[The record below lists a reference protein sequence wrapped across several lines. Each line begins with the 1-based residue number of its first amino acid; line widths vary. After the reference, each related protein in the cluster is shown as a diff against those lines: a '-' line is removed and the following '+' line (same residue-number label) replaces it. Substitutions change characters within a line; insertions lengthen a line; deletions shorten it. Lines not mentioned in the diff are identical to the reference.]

1 MSTKLTRNG
10 IKALYLQPAPL
21 FGGAERQAATMSALL
36 PEFGVEVVPMVG
48 PGNVLGDW
56 LRERGVDQIVETR
69 NFPGGWRKQAGFGR
83 LTLPWRYFTCGLS
96 AVSEITQKVE
106 EEGIDII
113 LASLPFAWITGSLVA
128 SRANIPI
135 VWRAGGTDVNFV
147 QETALWLVTRFQ
159 VPDLLLCNGEA
170 VLDAFGPLVPA
181 PSEIIRNGVDADL
194 FHPGAGDPERY
205 RPEGARHVV
214 GYAARLTASKRP
226 QDFIALAAMMK
237 KRHPDTRFILAGDG
251 SRRAEYERMASDL
264 GADNL
269 SFLGFVSDMP
279 SFYAACDA
287 LVLPSRFEGCP
298 NFMLEAMAMGK
309 PVVAADI
316 PPVTEIV
323 RAHDAALLFKLGD
336 VAELAS
342 RASTLLLDP
351 NERVALGSR
360 GLLCATEF
368 TARASAAK
376 IARSLRTLV
385 AERAERR
392 GRAPAVTRLEPQTLS
407 GLGEVVAE
415 PARTSS
421 LSIPVRDRPS
431 MD

>member
-1 MSTKLTRNG
+1 
-10 IKALYLQPAPL
+10 
-21 FGGAERQAATMSALL
+21 MSALL

-83 LTLPWRYFTCGLS
+83 RRCRGVTSRAASRRSPRLHGR
-96 AVSEITQKVE
+96 VE
-106 EEGIDII
+106 EQGIDII
-113 LASLPFAWITGSLVA
+113 LASLPFAWITGSMVA
-128 SRANIPI
+128 SRAGIPI

-170 VLDAFGPLVPA
+170 VLDAFGSLVPA

-194 FHPGAGDPERY
+194 FRSRRRRSRALST
-205 RPEGARHVV
+205 ARRS
-214 GYAARLTASKRP
+214 ARRRLRARLTGSKRP

-237 KRHPDTRFILAGDG
+237 NRHPDAHFVLAGDG
-251 SRRAEYERMASDL
+251 SRRIEYENMAREL

-336 VAELAS
+336 VADLAS
-342 RASTLLLDP
+342 RISTLLTEP
-351 NERVALGSR
+351 ERRLALGNR
-360 GLLCATEF
+360 GLECATEF
-368 TARASAAK
+368 TARACAAK
-376 IARSLRTLV
+376 IARTLRTLV

-392 GRAPAVTRLEPQTLS
+392 GRAPAVTHLQPQTLS
-407 GLGEVVAE
+407 GLGRWCRSRR
-415 PARTSS
+415 AR
-421 LSIPVRDRPS
+421 RA
-431 MD
+431 

>member
-1 MSTKLTRNG
+1 MSTKLMRNG

-56 LRERGVDQIVETR
+56 LRERGVDRIVETR

-96 AVSEITQKVE
+96 AVSEITRQVE
-106 EEGIDII
+106 EQGIDII
-113 LASLPFAWITGSLVA
+113 LASLPFAWITGSMVA
-128 SRANIPI
+128 SRAGIPI
-135 VWRAGGTDVNFV
+135 VWRAGGTDVNLV

-170 VLDAFGPLVPA
+170 VLDAFGSLVPA

-205 RPEGARHVV
+205 RPPGARHVV
-214 GYAARLTASKRP
+214 GYAARLTGSKRP
-226 QDFIALAAMMK
+226 QDFIALAAVMK
-237 KRHPDTRFILAGDG
+237 NRHPDAHFILAGDG
-251 SRRAEYERMASDL
+251 SRRLEYETMAQDL

-316 PPVTEIV
+316 APVTEIV
-323 RAHDAALLFKLGD
+323 RAHDAAMLFKLGD
-336 VAELAS
+336 VADLAS
-342 RASTLLLDP
+342 RISSLLAEPEL
-351 NERVALGSR
+351 RVSLGNR
-360 GLLCATEF
+360 GLACATEF
-368 TARASAAK
+368 TARACAAK
-376 IARSLRTLV
+376 IARTLRTLV

-392 GRAPAVTRLEPQTLS
+392 GRAPAVTHLQPQTLS
-407 GLGEVVAE
+407 GLGEVVPE

-421 LSIPVRDRPS
+421 LSIPARDRPG